1 MDDFRLDSI
10 NKKKLS
16 EFNLEEVRG
25 WMIDRLYQIEILIDD
40 IIVDY
45 YKPEKEEEFKKIV
58 LNSSII
64 SIGAKI
70 KILNNIE
77 GFENK
82 QIKMLGELA
91 RIRNYFAHLPLNEEI
106 KIKGNNKKNEETSFS
121 IEVYKKLYIM
131 NSEGKLKERD
141 AKETILNFFKLNED
155 IRYYLKDYKV

>member
-10 NKKKLS
+10 NKTKLS

-25 WMIDRLYQIEILIDD
+25 WMIDRLCQIEILIDD

-91 RIRNYFAHLPLNEEI
+91 RI
-106 KIKGNNKKNEETSFS
+106 
-121 IEVYKKLYIM
+121 
-131 NSEGKLKERD
+131 
-141 AKETILNFFKLNED
+141 
-155 IRYYLKDYKV
+155 

>member
-82 QIKMLGELA
+82 QIK
-91 RIRNYFAHLPLNEEI
+91 I
-106 KIKGNNKKNEETSFS
+106 KMHFVLLLRKIN
-121 IEVYKKLYIM
+121 
-131 NSEGKLKERD
+131 
-141 AKETILNFFKLNED
+141 
-155 IRYYLKDYKV
+155 